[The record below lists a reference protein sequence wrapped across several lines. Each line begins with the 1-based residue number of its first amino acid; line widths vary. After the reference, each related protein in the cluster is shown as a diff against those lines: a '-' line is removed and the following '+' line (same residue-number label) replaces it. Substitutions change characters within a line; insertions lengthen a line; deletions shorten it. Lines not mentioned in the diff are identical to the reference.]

1 MGKGAECS
9 SSNKMKCNTQSST
22 ETELISLHDKLPDVI
37 WTKYFIECQVYEI
50 DEYVI
55 FQDNMS
61 ALSLEKNGRI
71 SSSKRT
77 KHVKANKGKTF
88 SDQGLLQSRR
98 DRRAILS
105 YR

>member
-1 MGKGAECS
+1 MAYS
-9 SSNKMKCNTQSST
+9 SSNKMKCNTQSSA
-22 ETELISLHDKLPDVI
+22 ETELMSLHTKLPDVI
-37 WTKYFIECQVYEI
+37 WTRYFVECQGYEI

-61 ALSLEKNGRI
+61 ALSYKKEWKDLVFQAN
-71 SSSKRT
+71 
-77 KHVKANKGKTF
+77 KAYKGKTL

-105 YR
+105 CRCHVG